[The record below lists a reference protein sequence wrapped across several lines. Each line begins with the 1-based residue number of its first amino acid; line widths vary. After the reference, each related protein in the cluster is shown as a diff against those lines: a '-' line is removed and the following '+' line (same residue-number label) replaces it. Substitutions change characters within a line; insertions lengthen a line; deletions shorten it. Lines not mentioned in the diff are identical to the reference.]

1 MLLNKK
7 WLTLLFLLVFSFV
20 IVGCSGDQTETIPAV
35 KDAVDT
41 RHIDVHR
48 LNTIYIE
55 DGDVFIMGENNNG
68 QLGLGDFDAHEGV
81 QNITDAFDLTD
92 DEIIQVSLGEYHA
105 MALSGQ
111 GKVFAWG
118 HNFYGKL
125 ALPAGDDQ
133 ATPVDITDQFDLQ
146 ENETIVFIEAGRDHN
161 GVITS
166 EGRVFTWGANA
177 YGQLGTGENL
187 NPWEGTVYEPA
198 LIAFDLEEDDF
209 IVDLDFGNNHSSAR
223 SYMGQAFVWGSN
235 EMNQLGIADTE
246 VYAPISINTAL
257 PMANPVIVDISVGYD
272 HTGLVT
278 DQGRIFMAGD
288 NALDQLGVTDINMSD
303 GFVELTDAFTGKE
316 VVGLELGHNASSV
329 ISTDG
334 IYVFGFNFNY
344 QLGLETNV
352 AVPTPR
358 LLENSNFQ
366 DKAID
371 RIYIAKE
378 VYVILYEDGD
388 IETYGPF

>member
-7 WLTLLFLLVFSFV
+7 WLTLLFLLVFSIV

-111 GKVFAWG
+111 GKVFTWG

-146 ENETIVFIEAGRDHN
+146 DNETVVFIEAGRDHN

-209 IVDLDFGNNHSSAR
+209 IVDLDFGNNHSVAR

-235 EMNQLGIADTE
+235 EMNQLGIDDTE
-246 VYAPISINTAL
+246 VYAPSLINIAL
-257 PMANPVIVDISVGYD
+257 GIDNPVIIDISVGYD

-288 NALDQLGVTDINMSD
+288 NALDQLGVTGINMSD
-303 GFVELTDAFTGKE
+303 GFVELTDAFAGKE

-334 IYVFGFNFNY
+334 IYVFGYNFNY

-366 DKAID
+366 DKAIE